1 MAVNILLKGK
11 QKNLGG
17 KRQTMGKLKS
27 WISNLRKKE
36 QRLTVRSYLP
46 KGGRAWMCV
55 KVINRVLKV
64 KKNLKR
70 NAKRNDWGPEQDAKF
85 LVEVC
90 WAKARNHTPPWG
102 GTRKKRGSQM
112 EDPIKCGVP
121 GLKRCAQGSWNK
133 LVPNSQS
140 TPSCKLAHDSR
151 FNLNPMTQV
160 NHIWLTMNHG
170 VKTLNSYKKFMMHG
184 VKRSILLLFFMY
196 RFKK

>member
-121 GLKRCAQGSWNK
+121 GLKRCAQAHEISLYPIPK
-133 LVPNSQS
+133 VPQVAS
-140 TPSCKLAHDSR
+140 L
-151 FNLNPMTQV
+151 PMTV
-160 NHIWLTMNHG
+160 DLTLTPWLRWIIYDSLWIMG
-170 VKTLNSYKKFMMHG
+170 L
-184 VKRSILLLFFMY
+184 R
-196 RFKK
+196 R